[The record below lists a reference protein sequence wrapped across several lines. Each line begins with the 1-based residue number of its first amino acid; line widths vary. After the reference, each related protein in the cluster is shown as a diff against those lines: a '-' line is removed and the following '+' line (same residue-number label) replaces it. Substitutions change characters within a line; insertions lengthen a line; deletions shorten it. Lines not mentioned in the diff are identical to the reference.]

1 MQVCHLGRTTLAT
14 VLALVLAAC
23 GTSAPTRSQD
33 SAPSVPGA
41 VPASGSPSPPAAC
54 TNGPVSNPA
63 TGEGDDLKV
72 EILHQQGG
80 GAGWNLALPAS
91 SAKNFPELAGAA
103 QGTDASGS
111 LSRAFDDGGAFS
123 YDGAVVELSLYNLRS
138 SGLTI
143 HDIRVVN
150 KRVVC
155 PPDGLLFLD
164 GNEGGDFVNIAFDLD
179 AAAPIAHEKT
189 VNGEIK
195 TGRYFG
201 ANVIPVSSKDQIT
214 VEMDMSE
221 VKFAYEFDIAIDY
234 TVGGAKH
241 TQLVRRR
248 NGPFRVTTPLCPSPG
263 SRSRLSDSDVAR
275 LRTQRYEL
283 IRQRQGEV
291 DATGAYIYKNF
302 TTAEFLKSCP
312 TW

>member
-1 MQVCHLGRTTLAT
+1 MAA
-14 VLALVLAAC
+14 ALFLVVAAC
-23 GTSAPTRSQD
+23 GTHAPARSQD
-33 SAPSVPGA
+33 AASSVPGT
-41 VPASGSPSPPAAC
+41 VPASVSPGIAPACA
-54 TNGPVSNPA
+54 NGPVSNPA
-63 TGEGDDLKV
+63 TGGGDDLKV

-91 SAKNFPELAGAA
+91 SAKNFPELAGTA
-103 QGTDASGS
+103 QGTDAFGS
-111 LSRAFDDGGAFS
+111 FSRAFDDGGAFS
-123 YDGAVVELSLYNLRS
+123 YDGAVLELSLYNLRS

-155 PPDGLLFLD
+155 PPDGLLFLE
-164 GNEGGDFVNIAFDLD
+164 GNEGGDFVNIAFHLD

-189 VNGEIK
+189 VSGEIK
-195 TGRYFG
+195 TEPYFG
-201 ANVIPVSSKDQIT
+201 AHVIPVKAKDQIT
-214 VEMDMSE
+214 VEMDMSG
-221 VKFAYEFDIAIDY
+221 VTFAYEFDLAVDY

-248 NGPFRVTTPLCPSPG
+248 NGPFRVTTPLCPRPDA
-263 SRSRLSDSDVAR
+263 RSRLSDSDVSR
-275 LRTQRYEL
+275 LKAQRYGL
-283 IRQRQGEV
+283 IRQRLGEV
-291 DATGAYIYKNF
+291 DAAGAYIYKNF